1 LVTLEE
7 AAARHRTLADAVA
20 WGLAHT
26 PPLVIAEVVTQDEYT
41 HDVVLPYRDGRFLVY
56 DTT

>member
-1 LVTLEE
+1 MTLEE
-7 AAARHRTLADAVA
+7 AVARHRTLADAVA

-26 PPLVIAEVVTQDEYT
+26 PPLIVADIIVQDEYT
-41 HDVVLPYRDGRFLVY
+41 YDVVLPYRDGRFLVY